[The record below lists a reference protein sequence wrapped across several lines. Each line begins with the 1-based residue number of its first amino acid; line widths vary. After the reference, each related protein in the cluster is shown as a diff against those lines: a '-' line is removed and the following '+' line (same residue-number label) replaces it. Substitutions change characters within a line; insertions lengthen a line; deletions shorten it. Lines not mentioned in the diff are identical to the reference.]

1 LQCLKKEQRKKVHFE
16 RISDL
21 IFISINQ
28 SIMIIIIPD
37 ASGPLVVDFSF
48 FVSSFSFFPNSL
60 VVIEWLFLTFF
71 LVLKNINLN
80 DEAGEVVGKGES
92 CDHQNE

>member
-1 LQCLKKEQRKKVHFE
+1 
-16 RISDL
+16 
-21 IFISINQ
+21 
-28 SIMIIIIPD
+28 MIIIIPD
-37 ASGPLVVDFSF
+37 ASGPLVVDFPF
-48 FVSSFSFFPNSL
+48 FVSSFSFFPTS
-60 VVIEWLFLTFF
+60 VVVVEWLFLTFF